1 MRVVVRALS
10 LSLCAFMM
18 TIIVV
23 PGLMASF
30 LWPGGMSEDEVQFLQ
45 GIEGEN
51 AWAHLEHL
59 TSLGERVTGT
69 VKELEAQQYV
79 YDCMMDFGLDE
90 VEMESFATSS
100 WEHHGTT
107 MAVTSPTCED
117 IPITTFGGCY
127 SVYGTE
133 DGIPYSFGNEDHG
146 KALTGQVVDVGTGTA
161 SQLEDAGDLEGAI
174 VLVQRDDMVIPWP
187 SITLYEI
194 AHHGASAAMFYGYFG
209 TYPDSDAIKQDA
221 VGGPIPAFSISKD
234 SSNRLKEMMDDG
246 TVNIRIEGSAD
257 LYSVEMGQSVNV
269 AGYLYGATYPDQY
282 IVFSAH
288 ADTWWEGANDDTSGV
303 AGVLELARHF
313 SQSRDDGTYV
323 NARTLVF
330 CTFGSEE
337 YGGPSDWYN
346 WIVGSYEFVRAHPE
360 IVDGL
365 MVNLN
370 LDMIG
375 RMRTH
380 GPYWLENTWE
390 INDFLKD
397 ALADSKVHAT
407 WSYPLYSYTDSWS
420 FASIGGGSAVYGSFV
435 EGEYALYHTNLDI
448 LSAASPE
455 PMKEMMDLYALM
467 AIRMDTVLVMPFNFM
482 TTITWMDGFLQ
493 AEALSVPSESDLFD
507 GAGAALGILREQV
520 MAANAYRHDLEMA
533 FELAESNKER
543 RQIAEAASEFN
554 QALIE
559 VRQSLN
565 RLCIGQGGAT
575 GAGDVFLRPDQHVSD
590 YVAVDDAVSALEMG
604 SANAAMNALLSVH
617 TMEWAPLCSPETY
630 DYVMDI
636 MYGDQT
642 EMYWAGEFDQQ
653 QAYVD
658 VFGIYLGLNDESLS
672 KGEAQTLLE
681 DILDGQLTPWLQE
694 DVLMLEQVWTNAAA
708 RLLAVNA

>member
-1 MRVVVRALS
+1 MKIAVRIQS
-10 LSLCAFMM
+10 LALCAFMM
-18 TIIVV
+18 TIVV
-23 PGLMASF
+23 IPGLMASF
-30 LWPGGMSEDEVQFLQ
+30 LWPGGMSEDEIQFLE

-51 AWAHLEHL
+51 AWVHLEHL
-59 TSLGERVTGT
+59 TSLGERVAGT
-69 VKELEAQQYV
+69 AKELEAQQYV
-79 YDCMMDFGLDE
+79 YDCMADFGLDE
-90 VEMESFATSS
+90 VEMESFDTSS

-107 MAVTSPTCED
+107 LTVTSPTHED
-117 IPITTFGGCY
+117 IPITTYGGCY
-127 SVYGTE
+127 SVWGEE
-133 DGIPYSFGNEDHG
+133 DGVPYCFGNEDEG
-146 KALTGQVVDVGTGTA
+146 RTLTGPVIDVGSATA
-161 SQLEDAGDLEGAI
+161 AQLDDAGDLEGVVA
-174 VLVQRDDMVIPWP
+174 LVHRDDIVIPWP
-187 SITLYEI
+187 SITVHEVYL
-194 AHHGASAAMFYGYFG
+194 HGASAVLFYGYYG
-209 TYPDSDAIKQDA
+209 NYPDPQAIKQDA

-234 SSNRLKEMMDDG
+234 SAERIKEWIDDG
-246 TVNIRIEGSAD
+246 DVNVRIEGSAD
-257 LYSVEMGQSVNV
+257 LNSVENAQSVNV
-269 AGYLYGATYPDQY
+269 AGYLYGSTHPDQY

-313 SQSRDDGTYV
+313 SRSREDGSYV
-323 NARTLVF
+323 NERTLVF

-365 MVNLN
+365 VVNLN

-390 INDFLKD
+390 ITDFLKD

-435 EGEYALYHTNLDI
+435 EGEYALYHTNLDV

-467 AIRMDTVLVMPFNFM
+467 AIRLDTVLVMPLNFM
-482 TTITWMDGFLQ
+482 TTIIWMEGFLQ
-493 AEALSVPSESDLFD
+493 SEALSVPSESELFD
-507 GAGAALGILREQV
+507 EADAALKALKDQV
-520 MAANAYRHDLEMA
+520 MAANAYRHNLEEA
-533 FELAESNKER
+533 FELAESNRER
-543 RQIAEAASEFN
+543 KLIVEAASEFN

-565 RLCIGQGGAT
+565 RMCIGQGGAT
-575 GAGDVFLRPDQHVSD
+575 GAEDVFLRPEQHVRD
-590 YVAVDDAVSALEMG
+590 LVAVKNAISALG
-604 SANAAMNALLSVH
+604 SGSVNAVMNSLLGVH
-617 TMEWAPLCSPETY
+617 TMEWAPNCSPETY
-630 DYVMDI
+630 DCVMEM
-636 MYGDQT
+636 MYGDQSD
-642 EMYWAGEFDQQ
+642 MYWAGEFDQQ

-658 VFGIYLGLNDESLS
+658 VYGIYLGLGDGSLS
-672 KGEAQTLLE
+672 NAEAQMLLE

-694 DVLMLEQVWTNAAA
+694 DILTIEQVWTDAAD
-708 RLLAVNA
+708 LLSTVIP